1 MDRIATCPKCMTEYE
16 LEEDDIGH
24 LVECECGVTLFACH
38 TRSLDTFAVPC
49 GNCGGVHDVR
59 GRDVGRTVS
68 VECGGKLRVPQ
79 ALLRLPV
86 GDRKLAL
93 HAKARLSRTGSGH
106 GSLKPADRNG
116 GADLAETRTASVS
129 GNVKDHQPLDAQPGV
144 PGRKG
149 TSNPRAVA
157 ASPVRAKRF
166 SVAMHERACSPLAY
180 WPVLASLLAASSRQ
194 GKEVITWSL
203 WRLGHSAHPGSCS
216 SSSAAS
222 QSCLAASTYSFRT

>member
-16 LEEDDIGH
+16 LEEDDSGH

-49 GNCGGVHDVR
+49 GNCGGMHDVR

-68 VECGGKLRVPQ
+68 VDCGGKLRVPP

-106 GSLKPADRNG
+106 GSLKPSDRNG
-116 GADLAETRTASVS
+116 GGDLAETRTALVS
-129 GNVKDHQPLDAQPGV
+129 GNVKGHQPLDAQSGV
-144 PGRKG
+144 PGGKG

-157 ASPVRAKRF
+157 ASPVSRESSPPKAPGSDQQAHESKNKR
-166 SVAMHERACSPLAY
+166 HRI
-180 WPVLASLLAASSRQ
+180 ASL
-194 GKEVITWSL
+194 
-203 WRLGHSAHPGSCS
+203 SAPS
-216 SSSAAS
+216 
-222 QSCLAASTYSFRT
+222 

>member
-1 MDRIATCPKCMTEYE
+1 MVRIATCPKCMTEYE

-38 TRSLDTFAVPC
+38 TRSLNTFAVPC

-106 GSLKPADRNG
+106 SSLKPADRNG

-144 PGRKG
+144 PGGKG
-149 TSNPRAVA
+149 TSNSRAVA
-157 ASPVRAKRF
+157 ASPVRRE
-166 SVAMHERACSPLAY
+166 SSPH
-180 WPVLASLLAASSRQ
+180 Q
-194 GKEVITWSL
+194 GA
-203 WRLGHSAHPGSCS
+203 R
-216 SSSAAS
+216 
-222 QSCLAASTYSFRT
+222 